1 MNRLSKIGLLSLFAV
16 VAVVAC
22 GDAAKP
28 AVTPTLPAPG
38 GSAAT
43 ESPAAGDA
51 GALEAH
57 LPAGVP
63 DSPAG
68 HQLAWVLAAFARPP
82 DEAAVLSRFASAF
95 TAQVPV
101 PKIVELFAQLGAQ
114 LGPLAV
120 DRAEVGVSPEELVAV
135 VHPEKAG
142 QDAPSLRVVIAVD
155 AAEPHAIIGL
165 TVRQNIDLKPA
176 ASWDDVENGLRA
188 IAPSVSF
195 LAAEVNAGKCVALA
209 SIEPK
214 KALALGSA
222 FKLYVLYALAKQI
235 AAGKHK
241 WDDSIAIEE
250 AKKSLPSGDMRKE
263 PAGKTFTVKEFAE
276 QMISVSDN
284 TATDHL
290 IAFVG
295 RSAIEDAAG
304 TASPARDVPFLS
316 TRDLFALKVLGSA
329 DELRAF
335 AAADVVHKRRLL
347 DAYEQRD
354 ISQVPLDEHGWAKPR
369 MIDSIE
375 WFASPEDLCKL
386 MVLLRAQADTPV
398 TSPVGA
404 ILSINPGIP
413 DDKKAFKYVAFK
425 GGSEPGV
432 MNLTWLLR
440 RQSDEK
446 WVFLTVGFNDPVNLI
461 DDAKAAAAA
470 GTAREFLGK

>member
-1 MNRLSKIGLLSLFAV
+1 MHRLSKIGLLSLLAL
-16 VAVVAC
+16 AAC

-28 AVTPTLPAPG
+28 AVTPTSPAPEA
-38 GSAAT
+38 SAAT
-43 ESPAAGDA
+43 EAPAASDA
-51 GALEAH
+51 GAVEAQ

-68 HQLAWVLAAFARPP
+68 HRLAWVLAAFARPP
-82 DEAAVLSRFASAF
+82 DEAAVVARFASAF
-95 TAQVPV
+95 TAQVPA
-101 PKIVELFAQLGAQ
+101 PKIVELFAQLGTQ

-120 DRAEVGVSPEELVAV
+120 DHAEIGVSPEELIAV

-142 QDAPSLRVVIAVD
+142 QNGPTLRIVIAVD
-155 AAEPHAIIGL
+155 TAEPHAIIGL
-165 TVRQNIDLKPA
+165 TIRPNIETRPA
-176 ASWDDVENGLRA
+176 ASWDEVESGLRA
-188 IAPSVSF
+188 IAPSVNF

-241 WDDSIAIEE
+241 WDDSIAIDD
-250 AKKSLPSGDMRKE
+250 AKKGLPPGDMRKE

-295 RSAIEDAAG
+295 RSAIEDAVKAAG
-304 TASPARDVPFLS
+304 TATPARDVPFLS

-329 DELRAF
+329 DELRAY

-354 ISQVPLDEHGWAKPR
+354 MSQVPLDEHGWAKPR

-386 MVLLRAQADTPV
+386 MALLKAQADTPV
-398 TSPVGA
+398 TSPLGA

-413 DDKKAFKYVAFK
+413 DDKKTFKYVAFK

-432 MNLTWLLR
+432 MNLTWLLQ
-440 RQSDEK
+440 RQSDDK

-470 GTAREFLGK
+470 GTAREFLAK